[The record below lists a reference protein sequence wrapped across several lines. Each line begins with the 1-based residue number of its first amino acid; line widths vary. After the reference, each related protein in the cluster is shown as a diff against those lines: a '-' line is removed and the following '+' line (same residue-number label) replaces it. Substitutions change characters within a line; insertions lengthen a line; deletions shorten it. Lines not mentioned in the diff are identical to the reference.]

1 MSDEYRVEPPFQ
13 LQGSYRNMAR
23 LAEKVLPVMNDTEIE
38 ALLDDHYRGE
48 AQTLTSGAES
58 NLLKLGELRGTLS
71 EVQQA
76 RWDDIKATF
85 MRSQRSGESGE
96 DPLLSVASS
105 LIDIGESLKDG
116 LSLKW
121 DTDD

>member
-1 MSDEYRVEPPFQ
+1 
-13 LQGSYRNMAR
+13 MAR
-23 LAEKVLPVMNDTEIE
+23 LAEKILPVMNDDEIE

-58 NLLKLGELRGTLS
+58 NLLKLQELRGTLNDT
-71 EVQQA
+71 QLG

-85 MRSQRSGESGE
+85 MRGQRNDTGE
-96 DPLLSVASS
+96 DPMLSVASS
-105 LIDIGESLKDG
+105 LVNIGESLKDG

-121 DTDD
+121 DTDE